1 MGLAII
7 FIKIYCTV
15 ELFLGWLDFIC
26 RYTFDAFYCYQWRVV
41 VLGMIGIENE
51 VLNNVLWNLWRSFN
65 VNSIWMGK
73 GRNCSNP
80 DVIPFAIRQE
90 IQFLYAYPCARA
102 RWHYLCTT
110 DVWTLRVNMCKYLSS
125 LALPVAFNHPALLYA
140 RQPPS
145 MGLRLCNVCAVN
157 VHRARETRFVFWLP
171 FVHWISYFSL
181 FFLINYSHL
190 HV

>member
-1 MGLAII
+1 MAWLHLSVHFRCVLLLSVTRCRTWNDWNRKWG
-7 FIKIYCTV
+7 FEQCFV
-15 ELFLGWLDFIC
+15 ELVTKFQCEFNLDGKRQKLFES
-26 RYTFDAFYCYQWRVV
+26 WRHPLCDSTGDTIFVCV
-41 VLGMIGIENE
+41 SL
-51 VLNNVLWNLWRSFN
+51 
-65 VNSIWMGK
+65 
-73 GRNCSNP
+73 C
-80 DVIPFAIRQE
+80 
-90 IQFLYAYPCARA
+90 A

-125 LALPVAFNHPALLYA
+125 LALSVAFNHPALLYA

-171 FVHWISYFSL
+171 FVHWISYFSS